1 MSKIFRTVVASS
13 IIGGVALVSPL
24 TAEAKAVTA
33 LPLAPAVITL
43 DSCAGGTGATGSVT
57 TSSFSITVPGIPV
70 GAAYEYRARVFT
82 VVNGKQVFSTKRVRV
97 PSTLPTDGGALPAG
111 ALAYRLDVVDT
122 NAEAAGLPALV
133 FTSDGIA
140 GCD

>member
-24 TAEAKAVTA
+24 SAEAKSVTA
-33 LPLAPAVITL
+33 LSGHVTLAA
-43 DSCAGGTGATGSVT
+43 CAGGTGATGNVT
-57 TSSFSITVPGIPV
+57 TGSFTITVPGIPA

-82 VVNGKQVFSTKRVRV
+82 VVNGKQVFTTKKVRV
-97 PSTLPTDGGALPAG
+97 PSTKPTDGAALPDG
-111 ALAYRLDVVDT
+111 AKAYRLDVVDT
-122 NAEAAGLPALV
+122 NAEAAGLPSLV
-133 FTSDGIA
+133 FTSDGLV

>member
-1 MSKIFRTVVASS
+1 MSKLFRTVVASS
-13 IIGGVALVSPL
+13 VIGGVALLSPL
-24 TAEAKAVTA
+24 SAQARTATA

-43 DSCAGGTGATGSVT
+43 DSCTGGAGATGSVT
-57 TSSFSITVPGIPV
+57 TSRFSITVPGIPA

-97 PSTLPTDGGALPAG
+97 PSTLPTDGGTLPAG
-111 ALAYRLDVVDT
+111 SRAYRLDVVDT

-133 FTSDGIA
+133 YTSDGLA

>member
-24 TAEAKAVTA
+24 TAEAKSATA
-33 LPLAPAVITL
+33 LSGSVALAA
-43 DSCAGGTGATGSVT
+43 CAGGTGATGTVGT
-57 TSSFSITVPGIPV
+57 TNFSISTPAVPA
-70 GAAYEYRARVFT
+70 GASYEYRARVFT
-82 VVNGKQVFSTKRVRV
+82 VVNGKQVFSKVR
-97 PSTLPTDGGALPAG
+97 STSPTGAIPKG
-111 ALAYRLDVVDT
+111 AKAYRLDVVDI
-122 NAEAAGLPALV
+122 NAEALV